1 MNALSEKSA
10 AVLGM
15 TGLQNDPVRGIIW
28 LDVISILLPT
38 LFDMPCFS
46 ERTPTEQ
53 RKHIEKHPNMSR
65 ALAARRARQ
74 INRNITKAESFVIAD
89 ATIEQFLSASE
100 SEVVEFRGALVAE
113 DAG

>member
-1 MNALSEKSA
+1 MSALSEKSA
-10 AVLGM
+10 AVVEM
-15 TGLQNDPVRGIIW
+15 AGLQNDPVRGIIW
-28 LDVISILLPT
+28 LDVISLLLPT

-46 ERTPTEQ
+46 ERTPAQQ

-89 ATIEQFLSASE
+89 ATIEQFLSATE
-100 SEVVEFRGALVAE
+100 SEVVEFRGALVAA
-113 DAG
+113 DPG

>member
-1 MNALSEKSA
+1 MNALQEKCA
-10 AVLGM
+10 AIVGM

-28 LDVISILLPT
+28 LDIAELLLPS
-38 LFDMPCFS
+38 LLELPCFS
-46 ERTPTEQ
+46 EKTPTEQ

-74 INRNITKAESFVIAD
+74 INRNITKAESFVLAD
-89 ATIEQFLSASE
+89 ATIEQFLSATE
-100 SEVVEFRGALVAE
+100 SEVVEFRGALVAA